1 MKHFYRWPCLTVMTL
16 ALLLVAQT
24 AGAAPK
30 VDLWPR
36 WEKNDP
42 ANKPVLTGMGGR
54 NRPGISGR
62 IGAESAATTE
72 LTR

>member
-1 MKHFYRWPCLTVMTL
+1 MKHFYRWPFLTVMTL

-30 VDLWPR
+30 ADLWPR

-42 ANKPVLTGMGGR
+42 ANNPVLTGMVAETGPESVAGLER
-54 NRPGISGR
+54 KTQPRPS
-62 IGAESAATTE
+62 
-72 LTR
+72 